1 MKCSNCGKKN
11 IAKANFC
18 KKCGQVFSDRE
29 KKESKENLILLKG
42 AKKFYEFITLK
53 FITDNILIQALYTI
67 AILLIGIGILAF
79 KDNKIRVE
87 EGKNYTVQYNTE
99 AKEYY
104 MIIQSDKEK
113 AKEIDAN
120 LFVPNNVEALNVSY
134 YDENN
139 KLIGSEEHS
148 PKGKITLSI
157 NQNHNYYYQ
166 ISDTKNQ
173 KDYIKVFV
181 YYQSDIKEKN

>member
-1 MKCSNCGKKN
+1 
-11 IAKANFC
+11 
-18 KKCGQVFSDRE
+18 
-29 KKESKENLILLKG
+29 
-42 AKKFYEFITLK
+42 
-53 FITDNILIQALYTI
+53 
-67 AILLIGIGILAF
+67 
-79 KDNKIRVE
+79 
-87 EGKNYTVQYNTE
+87 
-99 AKEYY
+99 